1 MAGDAP
7 SIRALPLALF
17 ILFLTGCAAIGPPE
31 PPLSAPPGRLLLVG
45 FRGTQVEGNEEV
57 RRLVCDLQV
66 GGLILF
72 ERSVATGETR
82 NIVDSAQLALLTRD
96 LQAFASEC
104 TGRPLLIAVDA
115 EGGLVMRLSPRAG
128 YSPTLSHREL
138 GEEDDLAQTELEA
151 RRIGAMLSEAGIN
164 WNLAPV
170 VDVALNPFNRVI
182 VQSGRAFSGDPERVT
197 AHARAY
203 LHGMRAAGILTTL
216 KHFPGHGASAGDTHR
231 GFVDVTGEAWPE
243 MELLP
248 YRVLIREGIVDA
260 VMTAHVFNRTLD
272 PNYPATLSP
281 ATIQGLLRQ
290 ELGFEGVV
298 VSDDL
303 LMGAIVNEYGIE
315 EAALLALQAGVDML
329 LISGNSADRNRTAA
343 DRVLQAVEWAVAAGT
358 LPRPAVEDSLARIR
372 QLTRRLTP

>member
-7 SIRALPLALF
+7 SIRALLLALF

-57 RRLVCDLQV
+57 RHLVCDLQV

-82 NIVDSAQLALLTRD
+82 NIVDSVQLRRLTRD
-96 LQAFASEC
+96 IQALASDC
-104 TGRPLLIAVDA
+104 AGRPLLIAVDA
-115 EGGLVMRLSPRAG
+115 EGGQVMRLSPRVG
-128 YSPTLSHREL
+128 YSPTLSHSEL

-170 VDVALNPFNRVI
+170 VDVALNPLNRVI

-203 LHGMRAAGILTTL
+203 LHGMRAHGILTTL
-216 KHFPGHGASAGDTHR
+216 KHFPGHGGSVGDTHK
-231 GFVDVTGEAWPE
+231 GFVDVTATAWPE
-243 MELLP
+243 VEILP
-248 YRVLIREGIVDA
+248 YRALIREGIVDS
-260 VMTAHVFNRTLD
+260 VMTAHVFNRMLD
-272 PNYPATLSP
+272 RNYPATLSP

-290 ELGFEGVV
+290 ESGFEGVV

-303 LMGAIVNEYGIE
+303 LMGAIANEYGIE
-315 EAALLALQAGVDML
+315 EAAVLALQAGVDVL
-329 LISGNSADRNRTAA
+329 VISENNTAGDGKIADS
-343 DRVLQAVEWAVAAGT
+343 VLRAIEQGVAAGT
-358 LPRPAVEDSLARIR
+358 LIRETVEASLGRIR
-372 QLTRRLTP
+372 ELHRRLPH